1 MPTRILVI
9 DDDAA
14 ARQEVAECLADEGYQ
29 ILEADSVEPA
39 LEIVRNDP
47 EVSIALTDIQMP
59 GKSGLEFAAEI
70 RSELQGDRDFELIIM
85 TGHGGS
91 QEAITA
97 LRLGALDFIEKPID
111 PERLIH
117 VVQRAEELV
126 NLKRAR
132 RHYEQGMEADI
143 LAKTSE
149 IRGLLRN
156 VETAYR
162 DALEILATASEYKD
176 PETGQHIRR
185 IGAYARLMAAEL
197 GWTKNRQDIIEIA
210 AELHDAGK
218 IGIPDA
224 VLLKPGKLSGD
235 EIGTMKGHAEI
246 GHKILSRSHH
256 PTTQFAAN
264 IAWAHHERWDGGGYP
279 RGLKENEIPL
289 EARITAFGDI
299 YDALRSQRPYKP
311 AFDHETALRIMLEG
325 DGRTD
330 PSHFD
335 PKLLEIFRRKAAA
348 FAEIFRSLAE

>member
-1 MPTRILVI
+1 MSTKILVI
-9 DDDAA
+9 DDDTAA
-14 ARQEVAECLADEGYQ
+14 WEEVAECLADEGYQ
-29 ILEADSVEPA
+29 ILEAANVEPA
-39 LEIVRNDP
+39 LDMVRNDP
-47 EVSIALTDIQMP
+47 EVSIALTDIRMP
-59 GKSGLEFAAEI
+59 GKSGLDFASAV
-70 RSELQGDRDFELIIM
+70 RSELDNDRDFELIFM

-91 QEAITA
+91 REAITA

-111 PERLIH
+111 PEHLLH

-126 NLKRAR
+126 NLKIAR
-132 RHYEQGMEADI
+132 RHYEKGMEADI
-143 LAKTSE
+143 QAKTSE

-185 IGAYARLMAAEL
+185 IGTYARLMAAEL
-197 GWTKNRQDIIEIA
+197 GWSKDRQAMIEVA

-235 EIGTMKGHAEI
+235 EVGTMKEHAEI
-246 GHKILSRSHH
+246 GHKILSRSNHS
-256 PTTQFAAN
+256 TTQFAAS

-279 RGLKENEIPL
+279 RGLKENEIPI

-299 YDALRSQRPYKP
+299 YDALRSRRPYKP

-330 PSHFD
+330 PAHFD
-335 PKLLEIFRRKAAA
+335 PRLLDIFRRKAEA
-348 FAEIFRSLAE
+348 FAEIFHRLAD